1 MDPIQ
6 KIQIEIQNIDEEK
19 SFIELY
25 AKKIENKEL
34 DEIEIRGLALT
45 TTAIYNGIEKI
56 LRFVLESKQILIAKD
71 DSWHLNLLK
80 SSKDNQII
88 SDKIFDELKSFLS
101 FHHFVRHAYAFELKK
116 DSIESIIKKIPSLT
130 NQFLEEIENIIGK

>member
-101 FHHFVRHAYAFELKK
+101 FRHFVRHAYAFELKK